1 MRRASLLPTRFK
13 VLGLLLL
20 ASASA
25 TPQAMPAPVAY
36 RPRHQVPQ
44 PPSVSPNHALSAGS
58 VPGCLGSGEARHQHR
73 DGRSAQGA
81 PRHGQGLCGAHHSG
95 ASLPCQEPAHPEGN
109 PSGRDLRPNQR
120 SYHRQTA
127 EQVNARNAS
136 LAGCPGR
143 PKPCKCMFSC
153 FASHGKTDRVVRSPR
168 ISSTLVLLRETPRT
182 ATKARRRQEP

>member
-44 PPSVSPNHALSAGS
+44 PPSVSPNHALSAGQS
-58 VPGCLGSGEARHQHR
+58 QAAWDPEKLDINTATADQLKALPGMGKAYAERIIR
-73 DGRSAQGA
+73 GR
-81 PRHGQGLCGAHHSG
+81 PY
-95 ASLPCQEPAHPEGN
+95 PEGN